1 MAVLERSELDL
12 LTAYLEELGRNLRG
26 PRRPKADLLA
36 EARGSLI
43 DAVGALEA
51 RGVPTG
57 EAQLKALAEFGTV
70 AQVAPDYQAELA
82 VAQGRRTGL
91 LILAVFLTQCFLW
104 DDVNNVWPIAGV
116 KYAGGLTILLAVGT
130 LLASRRAGRRFGL
143 ITGIFGYAVVAVFA
157 VMGVVLTSMRLGH
170 EFLGLSGI
178 PRTVVFLLIPLSA
191 IAFSSQRSLRA
202 A

>member
-1 MAVLERSELDL
+1 MAGLERPELDV
-12 LTAYLEELGRNLRG
+12 LTAYLDELSRSLRG

-43 DAVGALEA
+43 DAVGAREA

-57 EAQLKALAEFGTV
+57 EAQRQALAEFGTV
-70 AQVAPDYQAELA
+70 AEVAPGYQTELA
-82 VAQGRRTGL
+82 VAQGRRTGA

-104 DDVNNVWPIAGV
+104 DDVRTIWPIAGV
-116 KYAGGLTILLAVGT
+116 KYAGGLTILLAVGA
-130 LLASRRAGRRFGL
+130 LLASRRAGRRSSFL
-143 ITGIFGYAVVAVFA
+143 TGIFGYAVVALFA
-157 VMGVVLTSMRLGH
+157 VMGAVLTSMRLGH

-178 PRTVVFLLIPLSA
+178 PRTVVFLLVPLGA